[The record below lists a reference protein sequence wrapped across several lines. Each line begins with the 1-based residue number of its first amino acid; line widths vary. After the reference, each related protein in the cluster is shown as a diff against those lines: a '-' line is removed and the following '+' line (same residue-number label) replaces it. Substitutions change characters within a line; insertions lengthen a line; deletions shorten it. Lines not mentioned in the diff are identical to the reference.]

1 MSDHDPQDPHR
12 NIREQIDAFQQA
24 IYQSL
29 QRFYK
34 ITRTPLPPHVED
46 LQSEVALLRDARDFY
61 KRRVDALEEDA
72 TRMVRERDEWRDN
85 AYEEAERAADA
96 LRERDVLHATVEIL
110 RNDLAR
116 MTYRRNEE
124 ADRRTDATHQRD
136 DLQDRIDTAIHELT
150 RWHPN
155 RQAALDALARY
166 EPVDEGNLAEQI
178 QMAHRSVS
186 AQWMRYTPDGTVCRI
201 TGVRAVGEYDVLDLD
216 GLRWTTSDDDL
227 ERWYPYLDERV
238 TGENRTRTGVITGRY
253 APDYRTQG
261 RPGDCVA
268 VRTRPSVHAW
278 VRLDS
283 LRPAESGYD
292 HD

>member
-1 MSDHDPQDPHR
+1 MSDHDPQDPYR
-12 NIREQIDAFQQA
+12 NIREQIDAFQRA
-24 IYQSL
+24 IHQSL

-34 ITRTPLPPHVED
+34 ITGPPLPPHVED
-46 LQSEVALLRDARDFY
+46 LQSEVALLRDAQDFY

-72 TRMVRERDEWRDN
+72 TRMVRERES
-85 AYEEAERAADA
+85 
-96 LRERDVLHATVEIL
+96 L

-136 DLQDRIDTAIHELT
+136 ALQDRIDTAIQELT
-150 RWHPN
+150 RRHPN
-155 RQAALDALARY
+155 RQAALDALAHY

-178 QMAHRSVS
+178 QMTHRSVS

-227 ERWYPYLDERV
+227 DWWYPYPDERV